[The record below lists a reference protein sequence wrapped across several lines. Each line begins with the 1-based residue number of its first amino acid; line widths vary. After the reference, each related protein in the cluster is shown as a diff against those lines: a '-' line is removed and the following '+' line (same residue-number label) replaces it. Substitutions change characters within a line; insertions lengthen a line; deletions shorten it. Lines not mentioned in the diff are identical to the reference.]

1 MNLSY
6 YDNHPL
12 KFQVMQLK
20 EQTENEKECLQ
31 LIALTKK
38 FKFRKRVID
47 YIINN
52 FNKYN
57 FNEWLILLS
66 YESLTI
72 IKKLDKY
79 WDIDERKLRLQILSY
94 DKDLA
99 FKTEKCE
106 LQSLNEC
113 IKNYYKERLVY
124 YHVKYNIPI
133 KEFKFESNNVKNILY
148 DNKKEILYNDYKI
161 KVAEYYPDFYKAG
174 MILRSC
180 LTGYSNW
187 QKTLRLQ
194 HLRFFIYDQRDNI
207 IGTILYDLRKK
218 EVYGYK
224 VKYQNFNEQ
233 TIFNI
238 SKEINKICA
247 FNLLEFEYTTHGQ
260 KREYANQSL

>member
-1 MNLSY
+1 MNISY

-12 KFQVMQLK
+12 KSQVIQLK
-20 EQTENEKECLQ
+20 KHTETEKECLQ
-31 LIALTKK
+31 LIALTKG

-57 FNEWLILLS
+57 FNEWLILLG

-106 LQSLNEC
+106 LSSLDDC
-113 IKNYYKERLVY
+113 IRNYYKERIVY
-124 YHVKYNIPI
+124 YHIKYKIPI
-133 KEFKFESNNVKNILY
+133 KEFNFDSNNVEKIIP
-148 DNKKEILYNDYKI
+148 NKKNVYFNGYKI

-174 MILRSC
+174 MVLRSC

-187 QKTLRLQ
+187 QKTLRFQ
-194 HLRFFIYDQRDNI
+194 HLRFFIFDNKDEI
-207 IGTILYDLRKK
+207 IGTILYDLTNK

-224 VKYQNFNEQ
+224 KNYQNFNEQ
-233 TIFNI
+233 TILNI
-238 SKEINKICA
+238 SKKLNKICSL
-247 FNLLEFEYTTHGQ
+247 NLLDFDYTTHGQ
-260 KREYANQSL
+260 KKEIANQTL